1 MNTSLDSSFGRF
13 MDRVRARM
21 EVGSETYGDISLT
34 RPRAELVDEIMQEL
48 EDVAGWSVLLWH
60 RVERLR
66 DPIAA
71 IDPEAQR

>member
-1 MNTSLDSSFGRF
+1 MNPDLANSFDRF
-13 MDRVRARM
+13 VDRVRERM
-21 EVGSETYGDISLT
+21 AAGAKVYGDISLT

-60 RVERLR
+60 RLERLR